1 MALALGQKALGVL
14 PAMGGLLGALA
25 DTGGPYLTR
34 VKRVATAAVFGG
46 AVGLTIGSVTHGH
59 GWIAV
64 LALVVVA
71 GVSGVLSALGDIGSV
86 TGLQLL
92 VYTALGAGPIG
103 ALRPVWHTVVGFL
116 IGVIWALILIVPGWL
131 LSPHGK
137 EQRDVAA
144 VYSALAG
151 VLRAI
156 GTDDFTARRQ
166 QLTARSTPPTTNCS
180 RPGPPPSAGTGGPRG
195 WSPR

>member
-1 MALALGQKALGVL
+1 MRPVS
-14 PAMGGLLGALA
+14 
-25 DTGGPYLTR
+25 R
-34 VKRVATAAVFGG
+34 S
-46 AVGLTIGSVTHGH
+46 GSVTHGH

-166 QLTARSTPPTTNCS
+166 QLTAALNTAYDELLDCLVHRRRPEQADLAAGRRAEREQPDGRGDDGARRGGHPAAAAGHRDGERWRTRS
-180 RPGPPPSAGTGGPRG
+180 GTGPR
-195 WSPR
+195 RR